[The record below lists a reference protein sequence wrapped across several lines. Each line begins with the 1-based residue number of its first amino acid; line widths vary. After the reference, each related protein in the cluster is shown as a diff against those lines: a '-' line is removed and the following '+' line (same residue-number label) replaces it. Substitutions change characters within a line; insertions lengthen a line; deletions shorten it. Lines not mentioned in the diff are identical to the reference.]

1 MNPNSFGPIAHHFKQ
16 GFTDPSLQSI
26 IGAQNKKF
34 CASMPENQLCHFRHA
49 KKEWSNNLDF
59 SKPVFIPNE
68 PKT

>member
-1 MNPNSFGPIAHHFKQ
+1 MHLVQKLE
-16 GFTDPSLQSI
+16 FTESSLQSI

-34 CASMPENQLCHFRHA
+34 CAYMPENQFCHFRHA

-59 SKPVFIPNE
+59 SKPVFILNE